1 MDRAVED
8 ATPAEEWSQ
17 SLNATCN
24 RLSTQYSNLL
34 KSASSVTALAE
45 ENKHDPRAGGGHM
58 ISAQDPPPPPLAA
71 DVALA
76 SLQCQLASENI
87 CVATSHLLTL
97 IRTLRLSLLLMDED
111 TIDAEKL
118 AGARNKTND
127 GTSHDKGHPVGATTH
142 DSTTGELEQMMRI
155 DADLP
160 IILFRTKASI
170 V

>member
-111 TIDAEKL
+111 TIDAEESLQVQETKRMTEQ
-118 AGARNKTND
+118 AMTKAIQ
-127 GTSHDKGHPVGATTH
+127 
-142 DSTTGELEQMMRI
+142 LEQQLMIQRQES
-155 DADLP
+155 LN
-160 IILFRTKASI
+160 R
-170 V
+170 

>member
-87 CVATSHLLTL
+87 CVATSHLLSL

-111 TIDAEKL
+111 TIDAEESLQAQETKRMTEQ
-118 AGARNKTND
+118 AMTKAIQ
-127 GTSHDKGHPVGATTH
+127 
-142 DSTTGELEQMMRI
+142 LEQQLMIQRQES
-155 DADLP
+155 LN
-160 IILFRTKASI
+160 R
-170 V
+170 

>member
-1 MDRAVED
+1 M
-8 ATPAEEWSQ
+8 P
-17 SLNATCN
+17 
-24 RLSTQYSNLL
+24 
-34 KSASSVTALAE
+34 
-45 ENKHDPRAGGGHM
+45 
-58 ISAQDPPPPPLAA
+58 ISFGKYLCCDI
-71 DVALA
+71 A
-76 SLQCQLASENI
+76 SLEF
-87 CVATSHLLTL
+87 
-97 IRTLRLSLLLMDED
+97 D
-111 TIDAEKL
+111 TNAEIIPPINGRRYNRRGGKL

>member
-87 CVATSHLLTL
+87 CVATSHLLSL

-111 TIDAEKL
+111 TIDAEESLQVQETKRMTEQ
-118 AGARNKTND
+118 AMTKAIQ
-127 GTSHDKGHPVGATTH
+127 
-142 DSTTGELEQMMRI
+142 LEQQLMIQRQES
-155 DADLP
+155 LN
-160 IILFRTKASI
+160 R
-170 V
+170 

>member
-111 TIDAEKL
+111 TIDAEESLQAQETKRMTEQ
-118 AGARNKTND
+118 AMTKAIQ
-127 GTSHDKGHPVGATTH
+127 
-142 DSTTGELEQMMRI
+142 LEQQLMIQRQES
-155 DADLP
+155 LN
-160 IILFRTKASI
+160 R
-170 V
+170 